1 LNKDIYEQ
9 FRDRSSSVKFD
20 KSYWESD
27 IEKNIG
33 DSTLFTIA
41 GNSFSVNDFVE
52 LANEETL
59 YAKTRMTN
67 GNIEKAVNDIVAKN
81 LLIEKAFK
89 LKEGNTEFAKL
100 MDDYKN
106 GLYIFKLQEEE
117 IWEKIEVDTTQLP
130 ALYEETKEN
139 YVWPDRAAFDVI
151 YRTDSA
157 SIYSDKKLLDSGTPF
172 ETILL
177 TNKKDLKLNNKNK
190 RHVLRAIEGD
200 AVAEKAFSLDK
211 PGDISEPFKIGNGW
225 YIVQLTE
232 KEPSRLK
239 TYEEAQPEVI
249 GIWQERQSKKLEEK
263 YIQRLRKLYEPELYY
278 DRLAEIQNN

>member
-1 LNKDIYEQ
+1 
-9 FRDRSSSVKFD
+9 
-20 KSYWESD
+20 
-27 IEKNIG
+27 
-33 DSTLFTIA
+33 
-41 GNSFSVNDFVE
+41 
-52 LANEETL
+52 
-59 YAKTRMTN
+59 
-67 GNIEKAVNDIVAKN
+67 
-81 LLIEKAFK
+81 
-89 LKEGNTEFAKL
+89 
-100 MDDYKN
+100 
-106 GLYIFKLQEEE
+106 
-117 IWEKIEVDTTQLP
+117 
-130 ALYEETKEN
+130 
-139 YVWPDRAAFDVI
+139 VI